1 MINIDSKNALSLM
14 KFDMEIAKSQYL
26 DILKRCWRL
35 SCMKGEM
42 EGNLLKVR
50 RQIIAD
56 FYGKNVSKWK
66 TYTVRHF
73 KEMGSKKLADYRVLQ
88 LIDAGETVT

>member
-1 MINIDSKNALSLM
+1 MINIDRKNALSMM
-14 KFDMEIAKSQYL
+14 KIDMELAKSQYF
-26 DILKRCWRL
+26 DIKKRCWRL
-35 SCMKGEM
+35 SYMKGEM
-42 EGNLLKVR
+42 EGVLPKVR
-50 RQIIAD
+50 RQIFAD

-73 KEMGSKKLADYRVLQ
+73 KEMGSKKLAVYRVLQ